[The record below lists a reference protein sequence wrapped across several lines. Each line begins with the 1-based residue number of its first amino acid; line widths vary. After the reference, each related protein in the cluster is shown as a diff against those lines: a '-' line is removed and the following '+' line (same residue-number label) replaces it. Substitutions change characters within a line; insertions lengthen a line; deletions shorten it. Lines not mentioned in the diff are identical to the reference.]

1 MLSNCDPQ
9 KSAEAAHTYVQES
22 KQLHNSL
29 NTWPSKTL
37 ERDTEEY
44 LSVEKKVK
52 IETLSLSLSLTHART
67 EIISFLNWQPRI
79 VLQTPIPS

>member
-37 ERDTEEY
+37 ERDTE
-44 LSVEKKVK
+44 KN
-52 IETLSLSLSLTHART
+52 
-67 EIISFLNWQPRI
+67 IISRKKK
-79 VLQTPIPS
+79 